1 MHSLVFQKMMERCYR
16 KEFSLKNLFPENL
29 EKTRTKLDNKN
40 PKNNQKRNQN
50 SESHIEQIDQRGK

>member
-1 MHSLVFQKMMERCYR
+1 MERCYR

-29 EKTRTKLDNKN
+29 EETRTKLYNKN
-40 PKNNQKRNQN
+40 PKNNQKRDQN